1 MKTHSLKAQAR
12 TETGKNEC
20 NRIRSSG
27 YIPAVMYAHG
37 KTDSLKVS
45 EHEFTKL
52 FRGHI
57 SESVL
62 INMQIDGAEAQN
74 VIVKDYQ
81 LDPVNGRVLHLDFY
95 KVTSGEKLHT
105 VVPLIIKGT
114 SKGERMGGIME
125 VLERELEIE
134 CLPADMP
141 EKIEIDVTEL
151 ELAHSIHVRDIK
163 VEGSVRFLTD
173 GERAV
178 VTVLIP
184 KAVKEEAPAEAAAM
198 GVEEAAAAEGAEP
211 KEKAEEK

>member
-1 MKTHSLKAQAR
+1 MKKHSLKAQAR
-12 TETGKNEC
+12 TATGKNEC

-37 KTDSLKVS
+37 KAEALQVS
-45 EHEFTKL
+45 QHEFSKL

-62 INMQIDGAEAQN
+62 ITMDIAGAGEQN
-74 VIVKDYQ
+74 VIVKDYH
-81 LDPVNGRVLHLDFY
+81 LDPVSGKVLHLDFY

-105 VVPLIIKGT
+105 VVPLVIKGT
-114 SKGERMGGIME
+114 SRGERMGGIME

-134 CLPADMP
+134 CLPSDMP

-163 VEGSVRFLTD
+163 VEGSLRFLAD
-173 GERAV
+173 GDRAL

-184 KAVKEEAPAEAAAM
+184 KAAKEEVPAEAEVA
-198 GVEEAAAAEGAEP
+198 GDAAAAAAEP
-211 KEKAEEK
+211 KEKTEEK